1 MTEASFGTLL
11 RETRLK
17 AGLTQE
23 ALAERSGLGMRSI
36 QGLERGESHPRRETA
51 RRLSEA
57 LQLSADQLRAFER
70 LATSSPRQHHV
81 TQPRAPSARAAVP
94 AETNSSDPTPSLAM
108 PNERASRT
116 LVGREYELDLLRTKL
131 RDAIAARGNVVLL
144 GGEPGIGKTRLAEE
158 VAFEAAQHGM
168 LVVWG
173 RCWESDGAPPFW
185 PWIELLRDVMR
196 NCHQSALQHQ
206 LGNGASLIATLVP
219 EIREQCPDLPAM
231 PQLDPAEA
239 RFRLFDAVTGL
250 FRNTCSNRPLLLVVE
265 DLHWADKPSLLLLEF
280 LVQRVAGVRLLV
292 VGTYR
297 DTDLVP
303 DHPLTEMLGAA
314 GREQAFDSISLH
326 GLDSQAVGELVGSW
340 VDDALPADAT
350 DLVHALWLA
359 TNGNPLFVREEV
371 RSLVDDGRWPRD
383 RAATAGFR
391 FGRTPRVRD
400 VIRRRLARLSS
411 AARDVLTIAS
421 VIGREFAVETLEQAC
436 GLEATELDAA
446 LDAAQLARVIEELP
460 RSSPAYRF
468 SHALFREAL
477 YADLPARR
485 RRRLHG
491 QVAEALELVHARDL
505 AAHASELAYHYGEA
519 QTLPGNDKFVHY
531 ALLAGELALESHAF
545 EEAAAHFQRGLDA
558 TSRTSDR

>member
-1 MTEASFGTLL
+1 MSLSRGRPARERPCRQKPIHLIRRRAWQCRTSALL
-11 RETRLK
+11 
-17 AGLTQE
+17 AYWSVAQ
-23 ALAERSGLGMRSI
+23 
-36 QGLERGESHPRRETA
+36 
-51 RRLSEA
+51 
-57 LQLSADQLRAFER
+57 
-70 LATSSPRQHHV
+70 
-81 TQPRAPSARAAVP
+81 
-94 AETNSSDPTPSLAM
+94 
-108 PNERASRT
+108 
-116 LVGREYELDLLRTKL
+116 YELDLLRTKL

-250 FRNTCSNRPLLLVVE
+250 FRNTCSNRPLLLLVE

-383 RAATAGFR
+383 RAATAGFSVR
-391 FGRTPRVRD
+391 SNSASARCHQASSGAAVECSSRCADNCFGHRSRVRGGD
-400 VIRRRLARLSS
+400 TGAGVWSRGDGTRRGA
-411 AARDVLTIAS
+411 
-421 VIGREFAVETLEQAC
+421 
-436 GLEATELDAA
+436 
-446 LDAAQLARVIEELP
+446 
-460 RSSPAYRF
+460 
-468 SHALFREAL
+468 
-477 YADLPARR
+477 
-485 RRRLHG
+485 
-491 QVAEALELVHARDL
+491 
-505 AAHASELAYHYGEA
+505 
-519 QTLPGNDKFVHY
+519 
-531 ALLAGELALESHAF
+531 
-545 EEAAAHFQRGLDA
+545 
-558 TSRTSDR
+558 